1 MARRQA
7 DDQPPDMPLA
17 HRGQLGRDE
26 LEMPVRRKRSA
37 RVQLTE
43 SASGKARKIV
53 PQQGGALARRGIT
66 GDLRQDR
73 HGQPGGSA
81 MPSARSS
88 AALAAS
94 AVSAAI
100 WRRKRATNN
109 STTSRS
115 GAVKAAGSGDDAVPA
130 FSSTAFSMSN
140 SIFVA
145 RKSASADLSTICL
158 MIASRLVILRRCPSI
173 VV

>member
-1 MARRQA
+1 E
-7 DDQPPDMPLA
+7 LA
-17 HRGQLGRDE
+17 EG
-26 LEMPVRRKRSA
+26 A
-37 RVQLTE
+37 C
-43 SASGKARKIV
+43 GKARKIV
-53 PQQGGALARRGIT
+53 PQQGGAFAPPGIT

-81 MPSARSS
+81 MASAPALAAPGS
-88 AALAAS
+88 AVLAAS
-94 AVSAAI
+94 AASAAI

-115 GAVKAAGSGDDAVPA
+115 GAVNWAGSGGGAVPA
-130 FSSTAFSMSN
+130 FSSTSFSMSN
-140 SIFVA
+140 NIFVA